1 MPRREATVIIE
12 MGFAGGRHG
21 DVQIKYGTALQP
33 REIDV
38 LSFAK
43 TLIDQKIRNINKNEI
58 RDETLF

>member
-1 MPRREATVIIE
+1 MPKREATVIIE

-43 TLIDQKIRNINKNEI
+43 TLIDQKIRNRNNDDLKKW
-58 RDETLF
+58 R

>member
-1 MPRREATVIIE
+1 MPKREATVIIE

-21 DVQIKYGTALQP
+21 DVHIKYGTALQP

-43 TLIDQKIRNINKNEI
+43 TLIDQKIRNRNNDDSKK
-58 RDETLF
+58 